1 MKYVGVDIGG
11 TNLKAGLTD
20 ESGQLLAVQKM
31 KVASI
36 TDQQSLAWTIVSLTQ
51 ELGKCAGVP
60 LDEIASVGVGVPGT
74 VEIRSGSIG
83 YTCNLPLRNVPLRKL
98 FHHYLSIP
106 LYIENDA
113 NCAALAEYYAGA
125 GRESKRF
132 VTITLGTGVGAGII
146 HNGKVYHGANGMAGE
161 VGHTVIVKDGLP
173 CPCGRHGCWEQYA
186 SATALKRMTTE
197 ALAAHP
203 DSILA
208 RVVAEN
214 DGHVSGQSAF
224 IAARQGDPVGQ
235 KVCDDYVSGR
245 ASPVERTGAPAS
257 SRRSWATR
265 RASSVRRCWGRTSG
279 YKGRAGG
286 FMSWYE
292 ELDRWTAD
300 YLPDM
305 TYEHDVP
312 LARHTSFR
320 IGGPARRMAFP
331 KDGSQMVLLIGEARA
346 CGAAP
351 LVIGNGTNLLFPDEG
366 VERLVVNTRDMSG
379 MALDAAGRVTAEAG
393 ASLARTAVF
402 AQQHGLTGL
411 EFAHGIPGSVGGAVC
426 MNAGAYGGEMRQVVH
441 SAVVLFPEE
450 GIRTLTG
457 EELAFSYR
465 HSLLTDR
472 PDAVVLRA
480 VFALEAGEPA
490 AIRGK
495 MDDLMA
501 RRKASQPLEYP
512 SAGSTF
518 KRPEGYYAA
527 ALIDQCGLKGLT
539 VGGAQVSEKHAGFV
553 INRGGA
559 TCADVTALMAEIQ
572 KRVWEKTG
580 VRLEPEVRVIH

>member
-1 MKYVGVDIGG
+1 
-11 TNLKAGLTD
+11 
-20 ESGQLLAVQKM
+20 
-31 KVASI
+31 
-36 TDQQSLAWTIVSLTQ
+36 
-51 ELGKCAGVP
+51 
-60 LDEIASVGVGVPGT
+60 
-74 VEIRSGSIG
+74 
-83 YTCNLPLRNVPLRKL
+83 
-98 FHHYLSIP
+98 
-106 LYIENDA
+106 
-113 NCAALAEYYAGA
+113 
-125 GRESKRF
+125 
-132 VTITLGTGVGAGII
+132 
-146 HNGKVYHGANGMAGE
+146 
-161 VGHTVIVKDGLP
+161 
-173 CPCGRHGCWEQYA
+173 
-186 SATALKRMTTE
+186 
-197 ALAAHP
+197 
-203 DSILA
+203 
-208 RVVAEN
+208 
-214 DGHVSGQSAF
+214 
-224 IAARQGDPVGQ
+224 
-235 KVCDDYVSGR
+235 
-245 ASPVERTGAPAS
+245 
-257 SRRSWATR
+257 
-265 RASSVRRCWGRTSG
+265 
-279 YKGRAGG
+279 
-286 FMSWYE
+286 MSWYE

-331 KDGSQMVLLIGEARA
+331 KDGSQMVLLIGEALA

-480 VFALEAGEPA
+480 VFTLEPGEPA
-490 AIRGK
+490 AIREK
-495 MDDLMA
+495 MDELMA
-501 RRKASQPLEYP
+501 RRKTSQPLEYP
-512 SAGSTF
+512 SAGSVF
-518 KRPEGYYAA
+518 KRYPGYFTAK
-527 ALIDQCGLKGLT
+527 LIEEAGLKGLT
-539 VGGAQVSEKHAGFV
+539 VGGAQVSPKHAGFIV
-553 INRGGA
+553 NLGSA
-559 TCADVTALMAEIQ
+559 TAADVQKLVSIIEEEIY
-572 KRVWEKTG
+572 RRNGIRIE
-580 VRLEPEVRVIH
+580 RELIYF